1 MRQPNVEEVFW
12 GFRPIK
18 RLIIDRTGH
27 TFEIPGRPRIGTYPS
42 ISLRIRRLEDN
53 DGIELRIG
61 TPDRNAEVKHTVLPG
76 SFGQSNRFHAIASPL
91 VTT

>member
-1 MRQPNVEEVFW
+1 MLPLR
-12 GFRPIK
+12 RPIK

-27 TFEIPGRPRIGTYPS
+27 TFEIPGRPRIGSCTS

-53 DGIELRIG
+53 DGIELRIR